1 MQLMSDRECE
11 SDVVRRP
18 ATDETRHRSEP
29 DNGSGSGARAE
40 TSSGEGDGGQPA
52 SVGDHARGGDRQVID
67 PIASDREFG
76 WRGWVLVGIVFVS
89 FVIVPILILRYP
101 PVTFSYRVAF
111 LILPLAPAVLLGIAA
126 VWATTR
132 P

>member
-1 MQLMSDRECE
+1 MSDRECK
-11 SDVVRRP
+11 SDAVRRA
-18 ATDETRHRSEP
+18 ATDENRQRSDP
-29 DNGSGSGARAE
+29 DNGSDSGAGHDT
-40 TSSGEGDGGQPA
+40 TSEASDGGQSA
-52 SVGDHARGGDRQVID
+52 RMSDNARGNDRHPID
-67 PIASDREFG
+67 PSASDREFG

-89 FVIVPILILRYP
+89 FVIVPLLILRYP
-101 PVTFSYRVAF
+101 PVSFSYRVAF